1 MLGGSGIIV
10 AHFVALAGGQVEL
23 PVSSLDNADCV
34 RCHETQAN
42 EWEASQHRT
51 AFTDETFQ
59 TAHTL
64 EPQAFCRACHAPEA
78 DEMHVEADAAA
89 LGVACVTCHVRD
101 DVVIAA
107 PGEGE
112 PAPHA
117 IERDPAF
124 AATAACASCH
134 EFAFPDADL
143 RDTKKLMQ
151 STVQEHATSRFAERS
166 CSDCH
171 MPRNADGQVS
181 HVFAASRDPEMLR
194 SAVEVSAVRVDADTI
209 EIGLAT
215 TRVGHAFPTGDLLR
229 RIEVRAEADGKTARR
244 YLARHFGRQRQ
255 RSGIVLRGEMLDD
268 RVRADGTPRR
278 VRLRLPESR
287 TADVRWWVTYQ
298 RVAHQRSFDERDAA
312 IDGEVELA
320 AGVLRREESP

>member
-10 AHFVALAGGQVEL
+10 AHFVALAGGQFEL
-23 PVSSLDNADCV
+23 PVSSLENADCV

-42 EWEASQHRT
+42 EWDASQHRT

-78 DEMHVEADAAA
+78 DPMHVDADAAA

-101 DVVIAA
+101 DVVVAA
-107 PGEGE
+107 PGDAE

-124 AATAACASCH
+124 ATTAACASCH

-143 RDTKKLMQ
+143 RDARKLMQ
-151 STVQEHATSRFAERS
+151 STQDTDGHRS
-166 CSDCH
+166 HS
-171 MPRNADGQVS
+171 
-181 HVFAASRDPEMLR
+181 FAASRDPDMLR
-194 SAVEVSAVRVDADTI
+194 SAIEVSAERADRETI
-209 EIGLAT
+209 EVTLTAA
-215 TRVGHAFPTGDLLR
+215 RVGHAFPTGDLLR
-229 RIEVRAEADGKTARR
+229 RIEVGAEVEGKTARR

-255 RSGIVLRGEMLDD
+255 RSGIVLRGEMIDD
-268 RVRADGTPRR
+268 RVPADGTPRR
-278 VRLRLPESR
+278 VRLRLPDSGGE
-287 TADVRWWVTYQ
+287 DVRWWVRYQ

-320 AGVLRREESP
+320 AGVLRREGSP